1 MCFATPY
8 VCSVVQQA
16 VLQGPTV
23 LQTSKPEPPHYVQAQ
38 AYSMMNQESIGI
50 VVTKNVD
57 FLLCGYHM
65 GALLQCTYQ
74 QTLHL
79 ELAAGQGIRSKSR
92 EQSVLLLL

>member
-1 MCFATPY
+1 MCFATPC
-8 VCSVVQQA
+8 VCSVVQQG
-16 VLQGPTV
+16 LTV
-23 LQTSKPEPPHYVQAQ
+23 LQVSKPEPPLYMQTQ
-38 AYSMMNQESIGI
+38 AYSMMNQESIGV

-79 ELAAGQGIRSKSR
+79 EMAAGQGIRSKSK